1 MENTGISSRKLC
13 ATELKRKQLGST
25 SDRAFRQKRRRI
37 GSQSLSSRFAD
48 PVSPAGDDQEIAME
62 KSDGNI
68 SDEENTVRCE
78 FTILKLHSVCLR

>member
-1 MENTGISSRKLC
+1 MENTGISSRKLS

-37 GSQSLSSRFAD
+37 GAQSLSSRFAD

-68 SDEENTVRCE
+68 SDKENTVRWEC
-78 FTILKLHSVCLR
+78 TILKLHSVCLR

>member
-1 MENTGISSRKLC
+1 M
-13 ATELKRKQLGST
+13 
-25 SDRAFRQKRRRI
+25 I
-37 GSQSLSSRFAD
+37 GVQSLSSRFAD

-68 SDEENTVRCE
+68 SDEENTVRWE